1 MLSHL
6 VLTHLQCTKS
16 LVNST
21 QVQAVLKLLI
31 SRAVQRK
38 ILFLRH
44 RTLLFADMG
53 WIKTVPMERNLQL
66 QCLLP
71 FEQRLGVKVQR
82 CVIFRSFHGRHKAT
96 NLDAWG
102 IRITSYSPPKNTIQ
116 NLSFAALLVLQC
128 EDLEINRTHSAEYRT
143 SHSMKWSLTARMFHS
158 NSHSVLKKSVPIWK
172 KVVSL
177 SSDPDPEGLLPNRT
191 PLINLWAPKWL
202 DYVWLPTYSDLQQW
216 TAPRDV
222 LLYWV
227 LKSHGVVCLF
237 RLCLAEGD
245 LWLLG

>member
-1 MLSHL
+1 MRSHL

-96 NLDAWG
+96 NLDACG
-102 IRITSYSPPKNTIQ
+102 IRITSYSPPKTTIQ
-116 NLSFAALLVLQC
+116 NLSFAALLVLQR

-158 NSHSVLKKSVPIWK
+158 NSHSVFA
-172 KVVSL
+172 
-177 SSDPDPEGLLPNRT
+177 NRCRFE
-191 PLINLWAPKWL
+191 KE
-202 DYVWLPTYSDLQQW
+202 S
-216 TAPRDV
+216 
-222 LLYWV
+222 
-227 LKSHGVVCLF
+227 C
-237 RLCLAEGD
+237 LCLQTQTRRVGFQTELHLLTCGPQND
-245 LWLLG
+245 LIM

>member
-16 LVNST
+16 LVNSA

-31 SRAVQRK
+31 SRALQRK

-96 NLDAWG
+96 NLDACG

-158 NSHSVLKKSVPIWK
+158 NSHSVFANPCRFEKES
-172 KVVSL
+172 
-177 SSDPDPEGLLPNRT
+177 
-191 PLINLWAPKWL
+191 
-202 DYVWLPTYSDLQQW
+202 
-216 TAPRDV
+216 
-222 LLYWV
+222 
-227 LKSHGVVCLF
+227 C
-237 RLCLAEGD
+237 LCLQTQTRRVCFQTELHLLTCGPQNDSIMCDYPPTVTYNNVLHLGMFCFTGCLKVMVWCAFSAFAEGD